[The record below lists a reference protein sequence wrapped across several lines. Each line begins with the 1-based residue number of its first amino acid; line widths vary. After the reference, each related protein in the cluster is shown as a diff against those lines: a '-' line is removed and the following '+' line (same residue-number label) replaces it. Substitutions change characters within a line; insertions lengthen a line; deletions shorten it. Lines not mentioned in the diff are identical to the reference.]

1 SDEVA
6 ITAGAKTNSVDI
18 SELKATNLSG
28 TVTLNNTTASNVTLK
43 LGNFASNVVWELGS
57 TLTTSKL
64 SGDVGSS
71 EENLIQIAAA
81 AATELTTIDIETLT
95 GNFKSVI
102 TLTNTNSNVTTV
114 KGSEKNFD
122 TLSLDGSSAADFSKL
137 DSVTNIDKI
146 DISGT
151 NAVTLNYKTVQ
162 SVSSVD
168 MTDTIAAPEVNKL
181 TVKAG
186 DDDITINLSK
196 I

>member
-1 SDEVA
+1 NDEVA

-43 LGNFASNVVWELGS
+43 LGNFASNVVWELGA

-71 EENLIQIAAA
+71 EENLIEIAAA
-81 AATELTTIDIETLT
+81 AATELTTIDIEALT

-102 TLTNTNSNVTTV
+102 TLTTANSNVTTV

-122 TLSLDGSSAADFSKL
+122 TLSLDGTSPADFSKL
-137 DSVTNIDKI
+137 SLTNIDKI
-146 DISGT
+146 DVSGT
-151 NAVTLNYKTVQ
+151 EVVTITYKTVQ

-168 MTDTIAAPEVNKL
+168 MTDTIAAPETNKL